1 MKNKVIVFFTYLLV
15 LHIILGLLF
24 KLISPFLIS
33 WLIWITSNLN
43 VIYLIIWVIFTII
56 LFFLGKYYYNRSVDK
71 GFISQEKP
79 TNDILLSIVAFALV
93 PLALFFLFMPIEGQE
108 ATSYNFIFLIYIVI
122 FTLFQFMYS
131 KIKK

>member
-43 VIYLIIWVIFTII
+43 VMYLIIWVIFTII

-108 ATSYNFIFLIYIVI
+108 ETSYNFIFLIYIVI